1 VASLDG
7 VVAAALAVLAVLAL
21 AYPLLGPGS
30 PAELL
35 ATGRPTLVVQG
46 GGDPFGRSGQFPP
59 LPPEMEMVEIPSAHH
74 TFGTRTGIP
83 RSASMTR
90 ITPRS
95 PNGSTGNW
103 RRRPPTTGL
112 GARSGQ
118 PADVLGTMLF

>member
-7 VVAAALAVLAVLAL
+7 IVAAALAVLAL

-83 RSASMTR
+83 RSADDPHHTAVTEWIDGQLAAAATDDR
-90 ITPRS
+90 L
-95 PNGSTGNW
+95 
-103 RRRPPTTGL
+103 RREKWP
-112 GARSGQ
+112 SC
-118 PADVLGTMLF
+118 